1 MRIQR
6 HNEGL
11 EKICQELAKGK
22 FQKWFFVADLPGW
35 RPYDQ
40 RIRDVCASQPQERA
54 ETEGTPDLA
63 NDTKD
68 SIRVWQLGL
77 SDSESDVDEDPHTQ
91 RERHPDTRD
100 AHPQPWSQV
109 NGSPQADTDEQPYPP
124 EEPPEEVIAQTLISD
139 HFPSLGFRKTEPPP
153 PRPCAPRRSRRQK
166 RLAFRR
172 GRLVVLDEPDADPL
186 GEAMKEMEQYEE
198 DHKQVS
204 QRLARTQGFTP
215 SGLPTWCKFFLNKR
229 PDGIIIEGLTFE
241 NRYKI
246 PTLKERKKLI
256 IHILEYTCTSEAYLD
271 QAAANKR
278 EQHKEIVQHLRNQ
291 GFIVQLHV
299 LIMGVRGWMPEQTWS
314 ALETLGVAPMRRKKL
329 YTKLSRLNTR
339 RSVEIIWTRAAL
351 EQKMKRRTNDL
362 TRRHMPWAST
372 TTIGRQDHAKA
383 KKILRTLRRQEQK
396 LGNSTQR
403 KKKQRKKDNEG

>member
-1 MRIQR
+1 
-6 HNEGL
+6 
-11 EKICQELAKGK
+11 
-22 FQKWFFVADLPGW
+22 
-35 RPYDQ
+35 
-40 RIRDVCASQPQERA
+40 
-54 ETEGTPDLA
+54 
-63 NDTKD
+63 
-68 SIRVWQLGL
+68 
-77 SDSESDVDEDPHTQ
+77 
-91 RERHPDTRD
+91 
-100 AHPQPWSQV
+100 
-109 NGSPQADTDEQPYPP
+109 
-124 EEPPEEVIAQTLISD
+124 
-139 HFPSLGFRKTEPPP
+139 
-153 PRPCAPRRSRRQK
+153 
-166 RLAFRR
+166 
-172 GRLVVLDEPDADPL
+172 
-186 GEAMKEMEQYEE
+186 MEQYEE

-299 LIMGVRGWMPEQTWS
+299 LIMGVRGWMPELTWT

-329 YTKLSRLNTR
+329 YTKLSRLNIR

-351 EQKMKRRTNDL
+351 EQKMKRRTNDP

-396 LGNSTQR
+396 LGSSTQR
-403 KKKQRKKDNEG
+403 RKKRRKKDNEG